1 MHIKSQD
8 LVNSHNWEGTVD
20 QSQHHYANKRHL
32 PLSRST
38 APVGLCP
45 TKGKAMSKDTQNTL
59 ILKDARIAGA
69 LYLTIAVC
77 GGFSIGYVPS
87 QIVVAGDAT
96 NTAANLINQLGLFR
110 LGVLA
115 DSAVILLEI
124 AITVILYQMFRA
136 TSPRLSLIAMVSRVG
151 MIVVMGINLLL
162 WVMPYLLLTQP
173 MGLNPADSQA
183 FAQIFFEAH
192 GLGIFVWQLFFGA
205 HLLAL
210 GWIILRSKL
219 VPHLLGWGLFI
230 GAFGYLIQG
239 LVELTF
245 TNIAALDITIIGL
258 LVIVTLSE
266 LGFGLWLLIRGLRGN
281 TTQSISTT
289 QTV

>member
-1 MHIKSQD
+1 M
-8 LVNSHNWEGTVD
+8 
-20 QSQHHYANKRHL
+20 
-32 PLSRST
+32 
-38 APVGLCP
+38 
-45 TKGKAMSKDTQNTL
+45 KGKVMSKDSLSTL
-59 ILKDARIAGA
+59 NPRDARIAGA

-87 QIVVAGDAT
+87 QIVVAGDAAT
-96 NTAANLINQLGLFR
+96 TAANLIDQLGLFR
-110 LGVLA
+110 LGVIA

-124 AITVILYQMFRA
+124 AVTVILYQMFHA
-136 TSPRLSLIAMVSRVG
+136 VSPRLALIAMISRLG
-151 MIVVMGINLLL
+151 MIVVMGFNLLL
-162 WVMPYLLLTQP
+162 WVMPYVLLTQP
-173 MGLNPADSQA
+173 MGLDPTESQV

-192 GLGIFVWQLFFGA
+192 ALGIFVWQLFFSA

-210 GWIILRSKL
+210 GWIILRTQL

-245 TNIAALDITIIGL
+245 TDVAALDITIIGL

-266 LGFGLWLLIRGLRGN
+266 LGFALWLLVRGLRGTASHPN
-281 TTQSISTT
+281 PKSHP
-289 QTV
+289 V

>member
-1 MHIKSQD
+1 M
-8 LVNSHNWEGTVD
+8 T
-20 QSQHHYANKRHL
+20 
-32 PLSRST
+32 
-38 APVGLCP
+38 
-45 TKGKAMSKDTQNTL
+45 KDTQNSL
-59 ILKDARIAGA
+59 NLKDARIAGA

-87 QIVVAGDAT
+87 QIVVAGNAT
-96 NTAANLINQLGLFR
+96 TTAANLMEQLGLFR

-124 AITVILYQMFRA
+124 AITVILYQMFRT
-136 TSPRLSLIAMVSRVG
+136 TSPSLALIAMVSRLG
-151 MIVVMGINLLL
+151 MIVVMGINLLP
-162 WVMPYLLLTQP
+162 WVMPYVLLTQP
-173 MGLNPADSQA
+173 MGLSPTDSQA

-192 GLGIFVWQLFFGA
+192 ALGIYVWQLFFGA

-210 GWIILRSKL
+210 GWIILRSQL

-230 GAFGYLIQG
+230 GAFGYLVQG

-245 TNIAALDITIIGL
+245 TDVAALDITIIGL

-266 LGFGLWLLIRGLRGN
+266 LGFGFWLLLRGLRGN
-281 TTQSISTT
+281 ANQSNSSL
-289 QTV
+289 QTA

>member
-1 MHIKSQD
+1 MTNDPQTR
-8 LVNSHNWEGTVD
+8 LN
-20 QSQHHYANKRHL
+20 
-32 PLSRST
+32 P
-38 APVGLCP
+38 
-45 TKGKAMSKDTQNTL
+45 
-59 ILKDARIAGA
+59 KDARIAGA

-96 NTAANLINQLGLFR
+96 TTAANLMDQLGLFR

-124 AITVILYQMFRA
+124 AITVILYQMFQSA
-136 TSPRLSLIAMVSRVG
+136 SPRLALIAMVSRLG
-151 MIVVMGINLLL
+151 MIVVMGFNLLL
-162 WVMPYLLLTQP
+162 WVIPYVLLTQP
-173 MGLNPADSQA
+173 MGFEQAESQA
-183 FAQIFFEAH
+183 FAQVFFEAH
-192 GLGIFVWQLFFGA
+192 ALGIFVWQLFFSA

-210 GWIILRSKL
+210 GWIILRTQL

-230 GAFGYLIQG
+230 GAFGYQVQG

-245 TNIAALDITIIGL
+245 TDVAVLDIIIIGL

-266 LGFGLWLLIRGLRGN
+266 LSFGLWLLARGMR
-281 TTQSISTT
+281 SITSQPNSTPK
-289 QTV
+289 TV

>member
-1 MHIKSQD
+1 M
-8 LVNSHNWEGTVD
+8 
-20 QSQHHYANKRHL
+20 
-32 PLSRST
+32 ST
-38 APVGLCP
+38 
-45 TKGKAMSKDTQNTL
+45 DTQTTL
-59 ILKDARIAGA
+59 NLKDARIAGA

-87 QIVVAGDAT
+87 QIVVAGDASS
-96 NTAANLINQLGLFR
+96 TAANLMAQLGLFR

-115 DSAVILLEI
+115 DSAVIL
-124 AITVILYQMFRA
+124 YQMFRA
-136 TSPRLSLIAMVSRVG
+136 TSPRLSMIGMVSRLG

-162 WVMPYLLLTQP
+162 WVMPYVLLTQP

-192 GLGIFVWQLFFGA
+192 ALGIYVWQLFFGA

-210 GWIILRSKL
+210 GWIILRSRL

-230 GAFGYLIQG
+230 GAFGYLVQG

-245 TNIAALDITIIGL
+245 TDVAALDITIIGL
-258 LVIVTLSE
+258 LTIVTLSE
-266 LGFGLWLLIRGLRGN
+266 LGFGLWLLIRGLRSN
-281 TTQSISTT
+281 TAQSISTP
-289 QTV
+289 QTA

>member
-1 MHIKSQD
+1 M
-8 LVNSHNWEGTVD
+8 
-20 QSQHHYANKRHL
+20 
-32 PLSRST
+32 
-38 APVGLCP
+38 
-45 TKGKAMSKDTQNTL
+45 KGNAMSKETQNTL
-59 ILKDARIAGA
+59 NLKDARIAGA

-87 QIVVAGDAT
+87 QIVVGGDAAT
-96 NTAANLINQLGLFR
+96 TAANLMDQLGLFR

-124 AITVILYQMFRA
+124 AITVILYQMFRTA
-136 TSPRLSLIAMVSRVG
+136 SPRLSLLAMVSRLG

-162 WVMPYLLLTQP
+162 WVMPYVLLTQP

-183 FAQIFFEAH
+183 FGQIFFEAH
-192 GLGIFVWQLFFGA
+192 AVGIYVWQLFFGA

-210 GWIILRSKL
+210 GWIVLRTKL
-219 VPHLLGWGLFI
+219 VPLLLGWGLFI

-245 TNIAALDITIIGL
+245 TDVAALDITIIGL
-258 LVIVTLSE
+258 LTIVTLSE
-266 LGFGLWLLIRGLRGN
+266 LGFGFWLLIRGLRGTAN
-281 TTQSISTT
+281 
-289 QTV
+289 QTNSSPQTA

>member
-1 MHIKSQD
+1 MPITPWFKKGHAMTHVVPTT
-8 LVNSHNWEGTVD
+8 LNS
-20 QSQHHYANKRHL
+20 
-32 PLSRST
+32 
-38 APVGLCP
+38 
-45 TKGKAMSKDTQNTL
+45 
-59 ILKDARIAGA
+59 KDARNTGA

-87 QIVVAGDAT
+87 QIVAAGDAT
-96 NTAANLINQLGLFR
+96 TSAANLMSQLGLFR

-124 AITVILYQMFRA
+124 VITMILYHMFQ
-136 TSPRLSLIAMVSRVG
+136 TVSPRLALIAMASRLG

-162 WVMPYLLLTQP
+162 WVMPYVLLSQP
-173 MGLNPADSQA
+173 MGFGPADSQA

-192 GLGIFVWQLFFGA
+192 ALGVYVWQIFFGA

-210 GWIILRSKL
+210 GLIILRTQL
-219 VPHLLGWGLFI
+219 VPRVLGWGLFV

-239 LVELTF
+239 LIELTF
-245 TNIAALDITIIGL
+245 TDFAALDITIIGL

-266 LGFGLWLLIRGLRGN
+266 LGFGLWLLLQGRR
-281 TTQSISTT
+281 SSTT
-289 QTV
+289 RPNSKQQIA

>member
-1 MHIKSQD
+1 M
-8 LVNSHNWEGTVD
+8 LN
-20 QSQHHYANKRHL
+20 
-32 PLSRST
+32 P
-38 APVGLCP
+38 
-45 TKGKAMSKDTQNTL
+45 
-59 ILKDARIAGA
+59 KDAGIAGA

-87 QIVVAGDAT
+87 QIVVAGDAASS
-96 NTAANLINQLGLFR
+96 AANLMGQLGLFR

-124 AITVILYQMFRA
+124 AITVILHQMFL
-136 TSPRLSLIAMVSRVG
+136 TVSPRLSLIAMISRFG
-151 MIVVMGINLLL
+151 MVVVMGINLLL
-162 WVMPYLLLTQP
+162 WVMPFVLLTQS
-173 MGLNPADSQA
+173 MGLDPADSQA
-183 FAQIFFEAH
+183 FAHIFFEAH

-210 GWIILRSKL
+210 GSIILRTNL
-219 VPHLLGWGLFI
+219 VPHLLGWGLFV

-245 TNIAALDITIIGL
+245 TDVAALDTAIIGL

-266 LGFGLWLLIRGLRGN
+266 IGFALWLLIRGLRGSAR
-281 TTQSISTT
+281 QSLLPH